1 MGLTSCSPLD
11 TPWYPLVMCVQHL
24 DDEAMEALAVLLR
37 GQPMQVSNLRKAVDA
52 QRAAPAAAR
61 PTFAGGSVA
70 GAAWAAH
77 ASDLGAEAVTELQ
90 GAGLTAATA
99 NCLVGLGYLQ
109 LADLRHLPVG
119 REGRGGEGRGR
130 LSECTHVE
138 VLRDCVSDINITR
151 QTLPSTHAHRA
162 PLRRM

>member
-37 GQPMQVSNLRKAVDA
+37 GLPMQVSNLRKAVAA
-52 QRAAPAAAR
+52 QRVTPAAAR
-61 PTFAGGSVA
+61 PTFAGGPVA
-70 GAAWAAH
+70 GAAWAAL

-99 NCLVGLGYLQ
+99 NCLLDLGYLQ
-109 LADLRHLPVG
+109 MADLRHLPVG
-119 REGRGGEGRGR
+119 RGGEGRGGEGEGY
-130 LSECTHVE
+130 LSVHSWKC
-138 VLRDCVSDINITR
+138 CVT
-151 QTLPSTHAHRA
+151 A
-162 PLRRM
+162 